1 MAYSD
6 ELPLHKQIY
15 ESLRKNITDGVYKEG
30 DILPSENQLCQ
41 LHHATRPTVRK
52 ALERLSTEGYISRR
66 QGKGSIAK
74 GIPSGIGILSL
85 SGTTSAIGQENLT
98 TKIITKPEL
107 REWNTAFTFQL
118 SEKEKGNGCLYLER
132 LRLINNTPVFFDI
145 TKIPNINLPR
155 FTQKNFEN
163 KSLFDILRKNYQIE
177 VKGGEQKLLAIT
189 ADKKLQRY
197 FNVKTGHPILQ
208 VNRKI
213 STNRPDFYF
222 YSQIFCNTESYTLYG
237 TF

>member
-1 MAYSD
+1 MPYSE
-6 ELPLHKQIY
+6 ELPIHKQIY
-15 ESLRKNITDGVYKEG
+15 ERLRRNITEGVFKEG
-30 DILPSENQLCQ
+30 DILPSENQLCH

-52 ALERLSTEGYISRR
+52 ALERLSTEGYIMRK
-66 QGKGSIAK
+66 QGKGSIVK
-74 GIPSGIGILSL
+74 GIPSGIGILSF

-98 TKIITKPEL
+98 TRIITKPEL

-118 SEKEKGNGCLYLER
+118 SDQEKEHGCLYIER

-145 TKIPNINLPR
+145 TMIPNINLPR

-189 ADKKLQRY
+189 ADKKLQKY
-197 FNVKTGHPILQ
+197 FSVKSGQPILQ
-208 VNRKI
+208 LNRKI
-213 STNRPDFYF
+213 STNKSDFYF
-222 YSQIFCNTESYTLYG
+222 YSQVFCNTENYTLYG